1 MKQNYLM
8 ENVINL
14 GYDAGQFSEFMEYK
28 MGKHLIT
35 FLVIKVSLV
44 ISSEHS
50 LTQLLTILL
59 LICRGWHERGQLGV

>member
-35 FLVIKVSLV
+35 FLVIKVSL
-44 ISSEHS
+44 IFSSEHS
-50 LTQLLTILL
+50 LTQ
-59 LICRGWHERGQLGV
+59 